1 MMQKH
6 TPIKVRVID
15 LFSGVALMNLGK
27 FEEAIIMYDRAL
39 KINPNDAE
47 TYTDKGKSYRF
58 IFRSCT
64 NEFRIICRGNNNV

>member
-39 KINPNDAE
+39 KINPNDAK
-47 TYTDKGKSYRF
+47 TYLNKGHRYFLF
-58 IFRSCT
+58 IRKYIDQIEKIQCC
-64 NEFRIICRGNNNV
+64 IIL